1 MWQQFL
7 YNGSV
12 LNCRDEVVVRVLI
25 VANAPVAP
33 DRRLAHQAALADYI
47 IAADGGAHTLVAAH
61 ITPHLLIGDLD
72 SLSPTLVAQLAQQQ
86 VEIRRYAREKDET
99 DLELAFIAAVEAGA
113 TDIDLFCVLG
123 GRWDH
128 TFATI
133 AMLTLPLLTAR
144 NVRIFADQQTL
155 CIVRDTLDLPG
166 TIGDVLSLLPLT
178 TTVDGI
184 TTTGLAYPLV
194 DATLRFEHS
203 RGVSNVITQEA
214 PTITIKN
221 GILLVVHH
229 VDGVT

>member
-1 MWQQFL
+1 M
-7 YNGSV
+7 
-12 LNCRDEVVVRVLI
+12 RVLI

-33 DRRLAHQAALADYI
+33 DRRLAQQASLADYI
-47 IAADGGAHTLVAAH
+47 IAADGGALTLTSAH

-72 SLSPTLVAQLAQQQ
+72 SLSPDLVAQLDHQH

-99 DLELAFIAAVEAGA
+99 DLELALTAAVTAGA

-133 AMLTLPLLTAR
+133 AMLTLPLLADR
-144 NVRIFADQQTL
+144 NVRIFAEQQTL
-155 CIVRDTLDLPG
+155 CIVRDALEVPG
-166 TIGDVLSLLPLT
+166 NIGDVLSLLPLT
-178 TTVDGI
+178 PTVEGI

-203 RGVSNVITQEA
+203 RGVSNVLTHA
-214 PTITIKN
+214 LATITLN
-221 GILLVVHH
+221 AGILLVIHH
-229 VDGVT
+229 VDGVA

>member
-1 MWQQFL
+1 M
-7 YNGSV
+7 
-12 LNCRDEVVVRVLI
+12 RVLI

-33 DRRLAHQAALADYI
+33 DRRLAQQASHADYI
-47 IAADGGAHTLVAAH
+47 IAADGGAHTLATAH

-72 SLSPTLVAQLAQQQ
+72 SLTPALVEQLAQQH
-86 VEIRRYAREKDET
+86 VEIRRYARDKDET
-99 DLELAFIAAVEAGA
+99 DLELALLAAVAAGA

-133 AMLTLPLLTAR
+133 AMLTLPLLATR

-166 TIGDVLSLLPLT
+166 DIGDVLSLLPLT
-178 TTVDGI
+178 PTVTGI
-184 TTTGLAYPLV
+184 TTTGLAYPLH

-203 RGVSNVITQEA
+203 RGVSNVITHTK
-214 PTITIKN
+214 PTISIKH

-229 VDGVT
+229 EDGVV